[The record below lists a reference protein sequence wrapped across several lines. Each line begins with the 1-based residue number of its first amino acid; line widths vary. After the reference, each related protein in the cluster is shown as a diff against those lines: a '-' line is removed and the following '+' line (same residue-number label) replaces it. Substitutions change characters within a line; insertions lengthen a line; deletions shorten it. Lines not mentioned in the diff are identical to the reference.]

1 MAWGEDGNG
10 QLGIGTTKVAGPFG
24 EAPWVFTPMA
34 VNDLSNVT
42 SVSAGY
48 AHTLAVSEGGSVM
61 AWGLNSDGQLG
72 VASSAG
78 PEVCEEAI
86 WKKYEP
92 CSTNPVVVPGLSGV
106 RQVAAGGSHSLAL
119 LENGTV
125 MAWGN
130 NFYGQLGQ
138 GTTAGPEMCETPGY
152 VDPVHSC
159 STSPI
164 AVPGLTGVVAV
175 AAGAD
180 TSFALLENGTVLGWG
195 LNEFGDLGNGDAG
208 VEPCGDGASRCNLTP
223 TPASGLSHVTA
234 IASGRAHSLALLSDG
249 TVMAWGSNNTGEIGD
264 GSQQDAYVPVPVM
277 GLTDVTAVAAGS
289 NDSVAL
295 LADGTVDDWG
305 DNSYGQLGVGTS
317 TGPERCSLA
326 APSLPCSTAPVS
338 VSGLTDV
345 TGISAGFEHD
355 LALLGDGTVEAWGYN
370 EYGSLGTGTY
380 GPEFCREAAGQEGES
395 CSRTPAAVE
404 GLTGVSAIA
413 VNAGADDSFAY
424 GPLTPV
430 VTGLSGGEAGAQALK
445 AAVSERRSQAFAA
458 SESGGSQLGGT
469 YVTIAGSDLSGAT
482 SVRFGATPAESF
494 TVKSLRTIAAVSPP
508 GTGTVDIVVTT
519 PRGESAIGPADRFT
533 YTAPTVTRVKP
544 STGDSAGG
552 TAVTITGVGFTGATA
567 VRFGTREAQSFTVDS
582 ATSIMAVTPV
592 GTVGPAEV
600 TVTAGGT
607 SEPTARS
614 GFGYKGL
621 RITEVAP
628 AAGPPAGGTQVS
640 ITGSGF
646 ALGAG
651 TSFLFGKT
659 PASAVDCS
667 SSTSCLA
674 TSPPSVKRSTK
685 PVVVAVSASVQK
697 IKNTKLRT
705 GESFT
710 YQ

>member
-10 QLGIGTTKVAGPFG
+10 QLGIGTTWVTGPFG
-24 EAPWVFTPMA
+24 EAPWVFAPMA
-34 VNDLSNVT
+34 VEDLSDVT

-48 AHTLAVSEGGSVM
+48 AHTLAVGEGGSVM

-72 VASSAG
+72 VGSSAG
-78 PEVCEEAI
+78 PEACEEVI
-86 WKKYEP
+86 SKKVEP
-92 CSTNPVVVPGLSGV
+92 CSTTPVAVPGLSGV
-106 RQVAAGGSHSLAL
+106 KQVAAGGSHSLAL

-125 MAWGN
+125 LAWGN

-138 GTTAGPEMCETPGY
+138 GTIDGPETCETPGY
-152 VDPVHSC
+152 TNPVHSC

-175 AAGAD
+175 AAGANA
-180 TSFALLENGTVLGWG
+180 SFALLENGTVLGWG
-195 LNEFGDLGNGDAG
+195 LNEFGELGDGDAG
-208 VEPCGDGASRCNLTP
+208 VEPCGEGASRCNLAP
-223 TPASGLSHVTA
+223 TPVSGLSHVTA
-234 IASGRAHSLALLSDG
+234 IASGQAHSLALLSDG

-264 GSQQDAYVPVPVM
+264 GSQQDAYVPEPVT
-277 GLTDVTAVAAGS
+277 GLAGVTAIAAGS
-289 NDSVAL
+289 DDSVAL
-295 LADGTVDDWG
+295 LGDGTVADWG
-305 DNSYGQLGVGTS
+305 DNTYGQLGDGTS
-317 TGPERCSLA
+317 TGPEHCSLA
-326 APSLPCSTAPVS
+326 APTIPCSTVPVA
-338 VSGLTDV
+338 VSGLAGV

-355 LALLGDGTVEAWGYN
+355 LALLGDGTVDAWGYN

-395 CSRTPAAVE
+395 CSRTPVAVE

-430 VTGLSGGEAGAQALK
+430 ITGLSGGEAGAQAQK
-445 AAVSERRSQAFAA
+445 AADGERSSHALTT

-494 TVKSLRTIAAVSPP
+494 TVKSLHKIAAVSPP

-544 STGDSAGG
+544 SNGDSAGN
-552 TAVTITGVGFTGATA
+552 TAITITGTGFTGATA
-567 VRFGTREAQSFTVDS
+567 VRFGTREAQSFTVNS
-582 ATSIMAVTPV
+582 ATSITAVTPPD
-592 GTVGPAEV
+592 TVGSTQV

-614 GFGYKGL
+614 GFEYKGL

-628 AAGPPAGGTQVS
+628 AVGPAAGGTQVS

-659 PASAVDCS
+659 PAAAVDCS
-667 SSTSCLA
+667 SSTSCLL
-674 TSPPSVKRSTK
+674 TSPPSVKRSSK
-685 PVVVAVSASVQK
+685 PVVVSVSASVQK

-705 GESFT
+705 GETFT